1 MPKYLRATA
10 AAIIAAAFVLG
21 AGQAALAAPQDL
33 VVKAQRVLEDMK
45 TDPNFEA
52 FRQSVKTAKG
62 ILVIPTLLKAGF
74 FFGVEGGSGVL
85 LARNEKGEWSHP
97 AFFTLGGASFG
108 LQIGVQAAEVAFVL
122 RTEKGLEAIIS
133 SEVKLGLDGSISIG
147 TFGKGIEGSTTLG
160 LGGDIVAYSKS
171 VGAFAGVALEGAII
185 RRRNDLNR
193 EYYGDAAATSR
204 AIVLEGGHA
213 NPQADE
219 LRETLAGF

>member
-10 AAIIAAAFVLG
+10 VAIIAAAFVLG
-21 AGQAALAAPQDL
+21 AGQAALATPQDL
-33 VVKAQRVLEDMK
+33 IVKAQRVLEDLK
-45 TDPNFEA
+45 TDPDFKT
-52 FRQSVKTAKG
+52 FQQSVKTAKG

-74 FFGVEGGSGVL
+74 FFGIEGGNGVL

-97 AFFTLGGASFG
+97 AFFTLGGGSFG
-108 LQIGVQAAEVAFVL
+108 LQIGVQSAAVAFVI

-133 SEVKLGLDGSISIG
+133 SEVKLGLDGSVSLG

-171 VGAFAGVALEGAII
+171 VGAFAGIALEGAVIHK
-185 RRRNDLNR
+185 RNDLNR
-193 EYYGDAAATSR
+193 EYYGDDAATPR

-213 NPQADE
+213 NPQADG
-219 LRETLAGF
+219 LRKTLAGY

>member
-21 AGQAALAAPQDL
+21 AGQATLAAPQDL
-33 VVKAQRVLEDMK
+33 VVKAQRVLEDLK
-45 TDPNFEA
+45 TDPNFET

-85 LARNEKGEWSHP
+85 LASDEKGEWSHP
-97 AFFTLGGASFG
+97 AFFTLGGGSFG
-108 LQIGVQAAEVAFVL
+108 LQIGVQAAEVAFVI
-122 RTEKGLEAIIS
+122 RTAKGLEAIIS

-160 LGGDIVAYSKS
+160 LGGDIVAYSRS

-185 RRRNDLNR
+185 HRRADLNR
-193 EYYGDAAATSR
+193 KYYGDAAATPR
-204 AIVLEGGHA
+204 AIVLVGGHA
-213 NPQADE
+213 NPQANE